1 MEPFLAIDFAHGHAF
16 AAVHCWAGTTN
27 CVIPVETT
35 MVGGSATF
43 ADAVTTASANW
54 TAWVTDG
61 SLLAVDVEAER
72 ALGLTPAP
80 M

>member
-1 MEPFLAIDFAHGHAF
+1 
-16 AAVHCWAGTTN
+16 
-27 CVIPVETT
+27 VIPVETT